1 MAPVTGR
8 AEMADGRRIIDSA
21 RLWTGG
27 LMAGVV
33 AAGVAVV
40 GLLIARGILDIAV
53 LVQQNGKLVNANTWW
68 YAAAAF
74 LAAIVAT
81 GLLHVLLQFAPQ
93 PHRFFGWIVGLATA
107 IAALL
112 PYATDA
118 ELSSKVATSVLN
130 LAIGLSIG
138 SVVGGVGRTAARA
151 LGERAR
157 PQPYRTR

>member
-1 MAPVTGR
+1 
-8 AEMADGRRIIDSA
+8 
-21 RLWTGG
+21 
-27 LMAGVV
+27 MAGVV

-53 LVQQNGKLVNANTWW
+53 LVQQDGTLVDADTWW
-68 YAAAAF
+68 YAGAAF
-74 LAAIVAT
+74 LAAIAAT
-81 GLLHVLLQFAPQ
+81 GLLHLLLQSAPQ
-93 PHRFFGWIVGLATA
+93 PYRFFGWIVGLATA

-138 SVVGGVGRTAARA
+138 SVVGGVGRTAARV
-151 LGERAR
+151 LVERR
-157 PQPYRTR
+157 PGPQPY